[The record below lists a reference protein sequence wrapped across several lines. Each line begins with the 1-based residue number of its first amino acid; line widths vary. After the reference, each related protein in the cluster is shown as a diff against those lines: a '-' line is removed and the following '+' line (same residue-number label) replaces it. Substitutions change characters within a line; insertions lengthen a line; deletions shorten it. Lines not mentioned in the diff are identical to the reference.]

1 MPERK
6 LLPLG
11 DLLTESLMQV
21 PHGKLGAIFYFKTF
35 SLTQQIQLLTLCSL
49 PIKGT
54 FAWKEMVFFT
64 LFPRQICPAESRLRE

>member
-35 SLTQQIQLLTLCSL
+35 SLTQQIQLLRFASL

-54 FAWKEMVFFT
+54 FAWKYGV
-64 LFPRQICPAESRLRE
+64 LHLVPQADLPCKGRLGA